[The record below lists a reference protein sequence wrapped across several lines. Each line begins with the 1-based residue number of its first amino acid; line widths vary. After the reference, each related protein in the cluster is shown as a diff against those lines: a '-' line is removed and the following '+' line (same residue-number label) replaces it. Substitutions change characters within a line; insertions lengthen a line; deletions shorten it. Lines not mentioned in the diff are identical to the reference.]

1 MFAMNFAGAR
11 LIISIIKEF
20 CEIAVIRGYFSR
32 FMQKIKNR
40 LVFFNIFGKT
50 INSKNMKKI
59 YLSLLLSAAGL
70 VANAQL
76 TQANHAFAGGEI
88 FTTYQCDS
96 TGVTAGASGAGANWN
111 FGSITTHSSM
121 LVGYSVTVNTNT
133 TYPMPGLS
141 LSSTANNSSYY
152 TSDPTDTK
160 YWGGNILVG
169 SIGATLTYT
178 SGAYTAVYPMNLNTS
193 TVSAT
198 GGSISVPAL
207 SQNGTFTGNAGAIAD
222 GTGTLILP
230 TGTYTN
236 VVRVVTTQTINFTTP
251 LANGTVTQKNWDY
264 YSVGTKNSL
273 FTISAST
280 VVTSLAPTPSSQT
293 VVTRSAPTSVGVK
306 ENKANLI
313 SLSVY
318 PNPSSSQIT
327 LATESNKANTVEIND
342 VTGKMISVYV
352 FDNNKVNFST
362 LEMTNGIYF
371 YTVKNNAKQ
380 TIAIGKFTITH

>member
-1 MFAMNFAGAR
+1 
-11 LIISIIKEF
+11 
-20 CEIAVIRGYFSR
+20 
-32 FMQKIKNR
+32 
-40 LVFFNIFGKT
+40 
-50 INSKNMKKI
+50 MKKI

-76 TQANHAFAGGEI
+76 TQANHAFVGGEI

-96 TGVTAGASGAGANWN
+96 TGITAGASGTGATWN
-111 FGSITTHSSM
+111 YGSINTHSST

-133 TYPMPGLS
+133 SYPMPGLS
-141 LSSTANNSSYY
+141 LSSTGNNTSYY
-152 TSDPTDTK
+152 TSDPSDTK

-178 SGAYTAVYPMNLNTS
+178 SGAFTAVYPMNLNTS
-193 TVSAT
+193 TVAAI

-207 SQNGTFTGNAGAIAD
+207 SQNGTFTGNAGTIAD

-230 TGTYTN
+230 TGSYTN

-293 VVTRSAPTSVGVK
+293 VVTRSAPSSVGVK
-306 ENKANLI
+306 ESKANLI
-313 SLSVY
+313 SLSVF

-327 LATESNKANTVEIND
+327 LLTESNKANAVEIHD
-342 VTGKMISVYV
+342 VTGKLISVYT
-352 FDNNKVNFST
+352 FENNKVNFST

-371 YTVKNNAKQ
+371 YTVKNTAKQ
-380 TIAIGKFTITH
+380 TLATGKFTVAH

>member
-1 MFAMNFAGAR
+1 
-11 LIISIIKEF
+11 
-20 CEIAVIRGYFSR
+20 
-32 FMQKIKNR
+32 
-40 LVFFNIFGKT
+40 
-50 INSKNMKKI
+50 MKKI

-76 TQANHAFAGGEI
+76 TQANHAYVGGEI

-96 TGVTAGASGAGANWN
+96 LGITAGASGAGAMWN
-111 FGSITTHSSM
+111 YASITTHSSM

-133 TYPMPGLS
+133 SYPMPGLS

-178 SGAYTAVYPMNLNTS
+178 SGAFTAKYPMNLNTS
-193 TVSAT
+193 TVAAI

-207 SQNGTFTGNAGAIAD
+207 SQNGTFTGSAGTIAD
-222 GTGTLILP
+222 GTGTLMLP
-230 TGTYTN
+230 TGTYTD

-251 LANGTVTQKNWDY
+251 LASGTVTQKNWDY
-264 YSVGTKNSL
+264 YLVGTKNSL

-293 VVTRSAPTSVGVK
+293 VVTRSAPSSVGVK

-313 SLSVY
+313 SLSVF
-318 PNPSSSQIT
+318 PNPSSTQIT
-327 LATESNKANTVEIND
+327 LSTESDKANSVEIYD
-342 VTGKMISVYV
+342 LAGKIISVYT
-352 FDNNKVNFST
+352 FENNKVNFST
-362 LEMTNGIYF
+362 LEMTSGVYF
-371 YTVKNNAKQ
+371 YTVKNTSKQ
-380 TIAIGKFTITH
+380 TLATGKFTVAH

>member
-1 MFAMNFAGAR
+1 
-11 LIISIIKEF
+11 
-20 CEIAVIRGYFSR
+20 
-32 FMQKIKNR
+32 
-40 LVFFNIFGKT
+40 
-50 INSKNMKKI
+50 MKKI

-76 TQANHAFAGGEI
+76 TQANHAYVGGEI

-96 TGVTAGASGAGANWN
+96 VGITAGASGAGAMWN
-111 FGSITTHSSM
+111 YASITTHSSM

-133 TYPMPGLS
+133 SYPMPGLS

-178 SGAYTAVYPMNLNTS
+178 SGAFTAKYPMNLNTS
-193 TVSAT
+193 TVAAI

-207 SQNGTFTGNAGAIAD
+207 SQNGTFTGSAGTIAD
-222 GTGTLILP
+222 GTGTLMLP
-230 TGTYTN
+230 TGTYTD

-251 LANGTVTQKNWDY
+251 LASGTVTQKNWDY
-264 YSVGTKNSL
+264 YLVGTKNSL

-293 VVTRSAPTSVGVK
+293 VVTRSAPSSVGVK

-313 SLSVY
+313 SLSVF

-327 LATESNKANTVEIND
+327 LSTESDKANSVEIYD
-342 VTGKMISVYV
+342 LTGKIISAYT
-352 FDNNKVNFST
+352 FENNKVNFST
-362 LEMTNGIYF
+362 LEMTSGVYF
-371 YTVKNNAKQ
+371 YTVKNTSKQ
-380 TIAIGKFTITH
+380 TLATGKFTVTH

>member
-1 MFAMNFAGAR
+1 
-11 LIISIIKEF
+11 
-20 CEIAVIRGYFSR
+20 
-32 FMQKIKNR
+32 MQKVQNC

-50 INSKNMKKI
+50 INSIIMKKI

-96 TGVTAGASGAGANWN
+96 TGITAGAAGAGASWN
-111 FGSITTHSSM
+111 YGSIATHSSM

-133 TYPMPGLS
+133 SYPMPGLS
-141 LSSTANNSSYY
+141 LSSTANNTSYY
-152 TSDPTDTK
+152 TSNPTDTK
-160 YWGGNILVG
+160 YFGGNILVG

-207 SQNGTFTGNAGAIAD
+207 SQNGTFTGNAGALAD

-264 YSVGTKNSL
+264 YEVGTKNSL

-280 VVTSLAPTPSSQT
+280 VVTNLAPTPSSQT
-293 VVTRSAPTSVGVK
+293 VVTRSAPSSVGVK
-306 ENKANLI
+306 ENKADLI
-313 SLSVY
+313 SLSVF
-318 PNPSSSQIT
+318 PNPSSTQIT
-327 LATESNKANTVEIND
+327 LQAQSDKANVVEIND
-342 VTGKMISVYV
+342 VTGKLISVHT
-352 FDNNKVNFST
+352 FENNKVNFST

-371 YTVKNNAKQ
+371 YTVKNAGKQ
-380 TIAIGKFTITH
+380 TVATGKFTIAH